1 MAQLSTLDGCVTMN
15 IEREIA
21 INIATKFVADRDYK
35 VGEVCGVLHI
45 SRDDYKAN
53 TRRDIGH
60 GSWMVSF
67 AYIGPALTER
77 QKGFS
82 PALDSP
88 TTIVIN
94 DETGDAEVMMLL

>member
-1 MAQLSTLDGCVTMN
+1 MLDGYVAMN
-15 IEREIA
+15 IERESA
-21 INIATKFVADRDYK
+21 ISIATKFVADRDYK
-35 VGEVCGVLHI
+35 VGEVCGVSHI
-45 SRDDYKAN
+45 SRDDYKVN
-53 TRRDIGH
+53 IRRDIGH

-94 DETGDAEVMMLL
+94 DETGEAEVLMSL